1 MYTLDKRRSKM
12 KKCSNCGEEF
22 EGNCCPNCGTWT
34 EESRICPK
42 CGNKL
47 NAGANFCNYCGFSLG
62 GAPDNRPQKNGGSS
76 FKEKMSKV
84 GKWMKKH
91 LFIVIPVAIVLVVAI
106 ILACAIPACV
116 KAADNG
122 TYYLLEYNGEMD
134 KTTYFVIDSGEWKDE
149 NGDGGSYE
157 KDGDKIVFYVEL
169 MGSKEVVASGTIKD
183 GVLTLD
189 DDGFKEVY
197 VSESHKHKYGEWKTT
212 TEPTCMEKGEE
223 TGVCACGAKEKRVI
237 NSSEHKVSDKWE
249 FDNSQHF
256 KICSVCKQQFESEKH
271 NSSSNCTVCG
281 YPSVEVD
288 GFGFILNGDSKG
300 YTLVSA
306 ERDKAIIIPATC
318 KELPVTAI
326 GNSAFSGCSTL
337 TSITIPDS
345 VTSIGNYAFR
355 ACSALTSITIPDGVT
370 SIGSSAFSGC
380 SSLKKATMPAF
391 AIEYIPQQNLEE
403 VIITSGESIG
413 EDAFEYCSSLTS
425 IIIPDSITSIGDRAF
440 YDCSSL
446 TSITIPHSVTSIGN
460 YAFYGCSSLTSITI
474 PDNVTNIGSY
484 TFRGCSSLT
493 SITIPDSV
501 TSIGNFAFAYCSK
514 LTSITIPDS
523 VTSIGDSAFWYCSS
537 LESVTIGNGVT
548 SISYY
553 AFSGCSSLEEIKF
566 KDMASYCQINGLS
579 NVDQNKVYIGGQ
591 KLTEMTSIVIPDGV
605 TSIGDN
611 AFYNCSSLTSVTI
624 GDGVTSISYQ
634 AFIGC
639 SSLTSITIPDS
650 VTSISNSAFSGC
662 SSLTDITFAGTKA
675 QWKAIEK
682 GYSWNN
688 NTGNYTI
695 HCTDG
700 DI

>member
-1 MYTLDKRRSKM
+1 
-12 KKCSNCGEEF
+12 
-22 EGNCCPNCGTWT
+22 
-34 EESRICPK
+34 
-42 CGNKL
+42 
-47 NAGANFCNYCGFSLG
+47 
-62 GAPDNRPQKNGGSS
+62 
-76 FKEKMSKV
+76 MSKV

-212 TEPTCMEKGEE
+212 TEPTC
-223 TGVCACGAKEKRVI
+223 KRVI

>member
-1 MYTLDKRRSKM
+1 M
-12 KKCSNCGEEF
+12 KKCSNCGEGF

-47 NAGANFCNYCGFSLG
+47 NAGANFCNYCGFSFG

-91 LFIVIPVAIVLVVAI
+91 LFIVIPVVIVLVVAI

-183 GVLTLD
+183 GVLTID

-223 TGVCACGAKEKRVI
+223 AGVCACGAKEKRVI

-281 YPSVEVD
+281 YPLIEVD

-345 VTSIGNYAFR
+345 VTSIGIYAFNG
-355 ACSALTSITIPDGVT
+355 CSSLTSITIPDGVT
-370 SIGSSAFSGC
+370 SIG
-380 SSLKKATMPAF
+380 
-391 AIEYIPQQNLEE
+391 NR
-403 VIITSGESIG
+403 
-413 EDAFEYCSSLTS
+413 AFEYCSSL
-425 IIIPDSITSIGDRAF
+425 A
-440 YDCSSL
+440 
-446 TSITIPHSVTSIGN
+446 SITIP
-460 YAFYGCSSLTSITI
+460 
-474 PDNVTNIGSY
+474 
-484 TFRGCSSLT
+484 
-493 SITIPDSV
+493 
-501 TSIGNFAFAYCSK
+501 
-514 LTSITIPDS
+514 
-523 VTSIGDSAFWYCSS
+523 
-537 LESVTIGNGVT
+537 
-548 SISYY
+548 
-553 AFSGCSSLEEIKF
+553 
-566 KDMASYCQINGLS
+566 
-579 NVDQNKVYIGGQ
+579 
-591 KLTEMTSIVIPDGV
+591 
-605 TSIGDN
+605 
-611 AFYNCSSLTSVTI
+611 
-624 GDGVTSISYQ
+624 DGVTSISYQ

-639 SSLTSITIPDS
+639 SSLTSITIGNG
-650 VTSISNSAFSGC
+650 VTSINWGAF
-662 SSLTDITFAGTKA
+662 A
-675 QWKAIEK
+675 
-682 GYSWNN
+682 
-688 NTGNYTI
+688 
-695 HCTDG
+695 
-700 DI
+700 